1 MRAYVVTTGIVF
13 ALLVCAHLARVALEG
28 EHVLGDL
35 FFLISTLIALAL
47 CGWAWRV
54 SRQLPRG

>member
-1 MRAYVVTTGIVF
+1 MRTYVVTTGIVF
-13 ALLVCAHLARVALEG
+13 ALLVCAHLARIALEG
-28 EHVLGDL
+28 VHVLGDP

-54 SRQLPRG
+54 FRRLPRA